1 MFSQSMELKYN
12 FTACWNPTAPWKS
25 VLLYIRWKHLCCR
38 WKKINFFYHSTEF
51 DVCVCVCVLMQSCLE
66 LFSVS
71 GAAVVKNVPCSHPE
85 DLPLS
90 STCVLHWLSEQ
101 LGFAGLHASSSLM
114 SLRQRRA
121 SGDELGRPFKMH
133 ACACTVLECS
143 MCKKKLYD
151 FRLVKWCRLFL
162 WLFKELRKKP
172 TKHSETPKGGLS
184 IKFVWLSN

>member
-1 MFSQSMELKYN
+1 MCFYASGGNTCVVGGRKLIS
-12 FTACWNPTAPWKS
+12 FITARN
-25 VLLYIRWKHLCCR
+25 LI
-38 WKKINFFYHSTEF
+38 
-51 DVCVCVCVLMQSCLE
+51 CVCVCGLMQSCLE

-101 LGFAGLHASSSLM
+101 LGFAGLHASSSLT